1 MLHVW
6 RPGSLCLAVGM
17 TNGIAR
23 SDSFIAYLTVF
34 CHIYQPS
41 LTLSAKIKA
50 GSILSPC
57 YKNGKVNSL
66 NFRCIFQN
74 RLTMCKKSVRFMSP
88 ELKVCETVSGRLNMA
103 VIQQTSFGK
112 IEFSD
117 EFLSNLAGVATM
129 ECYGIVGMASQK
141 AIDGIV
147 ELLKGENLNKG
158 VEILTT
164 DDSVHIHVYVIVE
177 YGVSISA
184 VASNVIDTVKY
195 RVEKIT
201 GLNVEKVDVTVNG
214 IRV

>member
-1 MLHVW
+1 
-6 RPGSLCLAVGM
+6 
-17 TNGIAR
+17 
-23 SDSFIAYLTVF
+23 
-34 CHIYQPS
+34 
-41 LTLSAKIKA
+41 
-50 GSILSPC
+50 
-57 YKNGKVNSL
+57 
-66 NFRCIFQN
+66 
-74 RLTMCKKSVRFMSP
+74 
-88 ELKVCETVSGRLNMA
+88 MA

-141 AIDGIV
+141 ATDGIV

-158 VEILTT
+158 VEIMTI
-164 DDSVHIHVYVIVE
+164 DDSIHIHVYVVVE